1 MDVERELED
10 SIGLLNGVSALN
22 MHKMGFTKVDNT
34 WVTKNDVVA
43 NVGVGAHDNEVG
55 SSFMNQVEKDTSEL
69 VSQWKDGS
77 PPAPWTQC
85 VQKWASH
92 ILQCKVSR
100 PCVVLT
106 MYKILQEMYYIY
118 TQS

>member
-69 VSQWKDGS
+69 VSQ
-77 PPAPWTQC
+77 
-85 VQKWASH
+85 
-92 ILQCKVSR
+92 
-100 PCVVLT
+100 
-106 MYKILQEMYYIY
+106 
-118 TQS
+118 